1 MKKEKKKLAKQPGV
15 KAARVNLLLFQ
26 FLLVATP
33 FLLVRNFLQQAIGM
47 FSQWS
52 YTVAG
57 LQIPYVLSAIAL
69 GLLVVL
75 IINLK
80 RVKLKALLIF
90 VGVIIMM
97 GIGQSFTDYYFHH
110 DFYELQQ
117 NWHYFA
123 YGIFAWVS
131 WLYHDQKG
139 NSKARYLWTTV
150 LMGQIISV
158 FDETAQIFISGRVFD
173 ICDIGKDL
181 WGVLVGM
188 MVIIAAVSN
197 KSGNYKFKLIN
208 KKISDNFKNPYSI
221 LFIIL
226 IYSFLFLAISSIL
239 TETRYLMP
247 VIYWTWGVF
256 LLVMLAIYLLQYKI
270 SRLIII
276 VLLAGVIILMSIT
289 IKNNSQKI
297 IIQKKP
303 GLLEWRGIPV
313 PYFDLMIKTD
323 GAVQLV
329 DKKVYFNKKDKINRI
344 YGLTE
349 DILIIGSGSGGQG
362 GKGFYDNN
370 SHFVFNPVTKKP
382 LQILVYPNQQACRI
396 YNKLHAEGKKV
407 LFIIHNS

>member
-1 MKKEKKKLAKQPGV
+1 MKKDYKKLKKQPRV
-15 KAARVNLLLFQ
+15 MTAWVNLLLFQ

-69 GLLVVL
+69 GLLIIL

-80 RVKLKALLIF
+80 RVKLKSLLIF

-97 GIGQSFTDYYFHH
+97 GIGQRFTDYYFNH

-131 WLYHDQKG
+131 WLYHKEKG
-139 NSKARYLWTTV
+139 NSKVRYLWTTL
-150 LMGQIISV
+150 LMGQLISL

-173 ICDIGKDL
+173 ICDIGKDF
-181 WGVLVGM
+181 WGVMVGM
-188 MVIIAAVSN
+188 MVVIAVESTN
-197 KSGNYKFKLIN
+197 DSDYIFRFIH
-208 KKISDNFKNPYSI
+208 KKPADNFKNPYSI
-221 LFIIL
+221 LFIIF
-226 IYSFLFLAISSIL
+226 IYAFLFLSISSII
-239 TETRYLMP
+239 TETSYLINVLM
-247 VIYWTWGVF
+247 WTWSIFIV
-256 LLVMLAIYLLQYKI
+256 
-270 SRLIII
+270 I
-276 VLLAGVIILMSIT
+276 VLLVYFLQYRVARWVIIAVLAGIIILMNIT
-289 IKNNSQKI
+289 IKNNPQNI
-297 IIQKKP
+297 IVQKKP
-303 GLLEWRGIPV
+303 GLFEWRGIPV

-329 DKKVYFNKKDKINRI
+329 DKKRYFNKTDKINRI
-344 YGLTE
+344 YGLTD
-349 DILIIGSGSGGQG
+349 DILLIGSGSRGQG
-362 GKGFYDNN
+362 GKGFPDNN
-370 SHFVFNPVTKKP
+370 SHFIFNPVTKKP

-396 YNKLHAEGKKV
+396 YNKLHSEGKKV
-407 LFIIHNS
+407 LFIIHNN